1 MAKDLEVV
9 VWSLML
15 LLLLPE
21 VFLRRGREQQGGGM
35 TSSKMA
41 SGDNHLLGLLHRGE
55 DHLLGLLHHGEGWM
69 ETWCSCKSQESSIT
83 PPTLI
88 GIGSGHLSHFALREE
103 WHPQGSGIVSNS
115 QKMCLKMC
123 HCIPSS
129 MDHHPGLQVT
139 KMILTTL

>member
-9 VWSLML
+9 VWSLM

-41 SGDNHLLGLLHRGE
+41 SGDDHLLGLLHR
-55 DHLLGLLHHGEGWM
+55 GEGWM
-69 ETWCSCKSQESSIT
+69 ETWCSCKSRESSIP

-88 GIGSGHLSHFALREE
+88 GIGSGHLRHFALGEE

-115 QKMCLKMC
+115 RKMCLKMC